1 MYMPPSTPHPATAD
15 SFLPGEVARR
25 IEAANVQR
33 ATLPVRSLLLLGL
46 LGGLYIAFGGAL
58 ATLVLTDN
66 GLGFGLGRLTA
77 GLAFSLGLIMLV
89 VAGGELFTGNNLMV
103 VAYASR
109 KISGRALLRN
119 WVLAYAAN
127 AAGAILLA
135 FAIHLSGVLDGNTV
149 KATAIRIAEA
159 KAQLDTGSAFLRGIL
174 CNMLVCL
181 AVWLSVAARSVEG
194 KAIAIAFPISA
205 FVALGFEHCIANFY
219 LLPIGMLSGAQVTAG
234 DFLANI
240 VPVTLGN
247 TLGGVLV
254 AAAYYAG
261 LPRQHT
267 IAGSASRCGRDGGP
281 RQDDLARERLRR
293 MARCRTNRQVR
304 RASPPTRR
312 GPHPDPAVS
321 PRRNAP
327 VIAKPASA
335 RLCALPRFSAAPS
348 AARCAFAF
356 SSR

>member
-1 MYMPPSTPHPATAD
+1 MCMPPSTPHPATAD

-33 ATLPVRSLLLLGL
+33 ASLPVRSLLLLGL

-159 KAQLDTGSAFLRGIL
+159 KAQLGTGSAFLRGIL

-219 LLPIGMLSGAQVTAG
+219 LLPIGMLSGAQVTFA
-234 DFLANI
+234 DVLANI

-254 AAAYYAG
+254 AGAYYLVYLGHTQSQDRHRAAG
-261 LPRQHT
+261 ETAAPAKTIWRVSGSAGWPAVATAKSAELPRPP
-267 IAGSASRCGRDGGP
+267 AE
-281 RQDDLARERLRR
+281 DLTPTLRFR
-293 MARCRTNRQVR
+293 
-304 RASPPTRR
+304 
-312 GPHPDPAVS
+312 
-321 PRRNAP
+321 P
-327 VIAKPASA
+327 VETHQ
-335 RLCALPRFSAAPS
+335 
-348 AARCAFAF
+348 
-356 SSR
+356 

>member
-1 MYMPPSTPHPATAD
+1 MCMPPSTPHPATAD
-15 SFLPGEVARR
+15 FFLPGEVARR

-135 FAIHLSGVLDGNTV
+135 FAIHL
-149 KATAIRIAEA
+149 
-159 KAQLDTGSAFLRGIL
+159 
-174 CNMLVCL
+174 
-181 AVWLSVAARSVEG
+181 
-194 KAIAIAFPISA
+194 
-205 FVALGFEHCIANFY
+205 
-219 LLPIGMLSGAQVTAG
+219 
-234 DFLANI
+234 
-240 VPVTLGN
+240 
-247 TLGGVLV
+247 
-254 AAAYYAG
+254 
-261 LPRQHT
+261 
-267 IAGSASRCGRDGGP
+267 
-281 RQDDLARERLRR
+281 
-293 MARCRTNRQVR
+293 CR
-304 RASPPTRR
+304 
-312 GPHPDPAVS
+312 S
-321 PRRNAP
+321 PRRQHRQGDGDQDCRGQGATG
-327 VIAKPASA
+327 A
-335 RLCALPRFSAAPS
+335 RGPLSCAAFSATCW
-348 AARCAFAF
+348 CAWPCG
-356 SSR
+356 